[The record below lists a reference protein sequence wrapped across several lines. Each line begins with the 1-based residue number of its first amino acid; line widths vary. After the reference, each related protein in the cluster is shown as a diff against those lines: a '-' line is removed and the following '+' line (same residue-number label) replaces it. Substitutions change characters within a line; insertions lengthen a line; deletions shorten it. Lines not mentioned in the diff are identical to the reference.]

1 MKLTEKEKGARQ
13 ILVENYNKART
24 PTTKKS
30 RYADLMAFE
39 ARMLKEGKNG

>member
-13 ILVENYNKART
+13 MLVDNYNKART
-24 PTTKKS
+24 PETKKN
-30 RYADLMAFE
+30 RYNDIMEFE